1 GRRKPGTS
9 SQAGETAKKPGDA
22 KPSQSAQLS
31 SPEDPLA
38 GMSREERRA
47 ALEKMTPEQRAAYR
61 ERRKAARESGQ
72 GGQGVAA
79 MEGHADIVKQP
90 RPGTEAAETDD
101 AGGGFTDQNTAR
113 RTRQGTVK
121 VIDADGQIE
130 QRSVEVGVT
139 NRVQMQVVSGLK
151 EGDEVIVGL
160 KLPPSAAHAQ
170 NGGGAR
176 TSGLGQAPRGMR

>member
-1 GRRKPGTS
+1 
-9 SQAGETAKKPGDA
+9 
-22 KPSQSAQLS
+22 
-31 SPEDPLA
+31 EDPLA

-72 GGQGVAA
+72 GGRGAAA

-90 RPGTEAAETDD
+90 RPGTEASEVDD
-101 AGGGFTDQNTAR
+101 AGGGGFTDQNTAR

-139 NRVQMQVVSGLK
+139 NRVQMQVVNGLK

-160 KLPPSAAHAQ
+160 KL
-170 NGGGAR
+170 
-176 TSGLGQAPRGMR
+176 